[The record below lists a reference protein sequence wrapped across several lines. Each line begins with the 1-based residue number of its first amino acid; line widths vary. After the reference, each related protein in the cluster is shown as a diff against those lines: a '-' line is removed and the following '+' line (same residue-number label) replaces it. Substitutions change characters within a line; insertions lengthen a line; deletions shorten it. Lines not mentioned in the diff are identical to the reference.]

1 MEEQDTARGPG
12 VLACPR
18 GLCLWKHLSW
28 HRPVLVQ
35 ATVRP
40 PGRLL
45 ALATADGELSEGR
58 QQVM

>member
-1 MEEQDTARGPG
+1 MARGPG

-35 ATVRP
+35 ATARP
-40 PGRLL
+40 PGRPL